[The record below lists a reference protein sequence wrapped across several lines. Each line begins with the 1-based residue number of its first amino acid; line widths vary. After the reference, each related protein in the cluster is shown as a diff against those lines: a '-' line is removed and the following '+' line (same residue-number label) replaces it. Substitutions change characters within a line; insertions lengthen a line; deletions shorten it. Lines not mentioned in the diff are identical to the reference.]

1 MCLNAVLGSAKAK
14 IENAI
19 QVERNTITTKTIFI
33 LRIKG
38 LIYSFNSFLN
48 LNRFFVKV
56 IWARISNKINKVII
70 NLLVVTNQL
79 ESKSK
84 PKKVACNAKNI
95 QESIFIWNK

>member
-1 MCLNAVLGSAKAK
+1 MLGSPKDK

-19 QVERNTITTKTIFI
+19 QVVKNTNVTKIIFI

-38 LIYSFNSFLN
+38 LIYSCSSVLN
-48 LNRFFVKV
+48 LNIFVVKK
-56 IWARISNKINKVII
+56 IWASISDKINKIII
-70 NLLVVTNQL
+70 NLLVLANSF

-95 QESIFIWNK
+95 QENNPK